1 MATGY
6 SLISALRQQKET
18 HFSRYAMEW
27 SLVMTLSLT
36 LSLCLSLLSH
46 LRLPPL
52 VSVRLLWVKEC
63 LWLVMSVFT
72 VPSLSLSRSLLSVYL
87 FILISS
93 RSHSA
98 VAEVG
103 EYVCLDKTQTHKAIL
118 QEFSL
123 DPLSLFH
130 HTHVRVREDAV
141 VFIWR

>member
-46 LRLPPL
+46 LRLPPF

-63 LWLVMSVFT
+63 LWWVMSVFT
-72 VPSLSLSRSLLSVYL
+72 VLSLSAVRFVCFQHTSLFWYHLVLTLRLRGLGNMCVWIRYK
-87 FILISS
+87 
-93 RSHSA
+93 H
-98 VAEVG
+98 
-103 EYVCLDKTQTHKAIL
+103 TAIF

-123 DPLSLFH
+123 YPLSLSFIT
-130 HTHVRVREDAV
+130 HTH
-141 VFIWR
+141 